1 MTETVL
7 IVNEDNEVTG
17 TAPRPEMRAR
27 RLPHRASYIVLEDKS
42 GRFYVEKR
50 TLTKDYCPGMLDA
63 CIGGV
68 VTAEDGDD
76 IAGSAGRELR
86 EELGVRTDLVWLGWL
101 RIDVQ
106 DSFVYGGLFY
116 GRHNGA
122 VTMQPEEVAD
132 VIMLTEDEMLARA
145 AEATPDSVIAFREIL
160 RRFRTRE

>member
-50 TLTKDYCPGMLDA
+50 TLTKDYCPG
-63 CIGGV
+63 IGGV

-76 IAGSAGRELR
+76 MAGSAKRELR
-86 EELGVRTDLVWLGWL
+86 EELGVSTDLVWLGWL

-106 DSFVYGGLFY
+106 ESFVYGGLFY
-116 GRHNGA
+116 GRYDGA
-122 VTMQPEEVAD
+122 VTMQPEEVSD

-160 RRFRTRE
+160 RRFRTQE

>member
-1 MTETVL
+1 
-7 IVNEDNEVTG
+7 
-17 TAPRPEMRAR
+17 MRAR

-106 DSFVYGGLFY
+106 ESFVYGGLFY
-116 GRHNGA
+116 GRYDGA
-122 VTMQPEEVAD
+122 VTMQPEEVSD

>member
-86 EELGVRTDLVWLGWL
+86 
-101 RIDVQ
+101 
-106 DSFVYGGLFY
+106 GLFY
-116 GRHNGA
+116 GRHDGA

-145 AEATPDSVIAFREIL
+145 KEATPDSVIAFREIL